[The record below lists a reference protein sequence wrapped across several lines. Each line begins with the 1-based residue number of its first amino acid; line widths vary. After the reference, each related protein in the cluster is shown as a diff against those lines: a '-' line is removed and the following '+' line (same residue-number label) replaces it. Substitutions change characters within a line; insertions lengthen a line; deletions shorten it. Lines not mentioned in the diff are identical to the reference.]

1 MRSLNLPPL
10 PFGERA
16 GERGKVRAE
25 LMRSRRASTPLPTLS
40 PQGRGLFWFFG
51 VAVAVCLTGC
61 AGPRPVVPA
70 AAAVTA
76 PAGWRTAFAT
86 STPVTAGWWR
96 GFGDPVLTGLVERAL
111 AGNIDLNVAVTRIA
125 EARANERLARAALL
139 PTLTLS
145 GSIAE
150 QRTVNSIGVGAT
162 GLAGQPGVQAAY
174 EVDLFGRLGTL
185 TRAARADLLASQAAR
200 DTTAL
205 AVAATTASGYIT
217 LRALDARLQTTRD
230 TLAARDEALRL
241 AQRRALTGYTS
252 MLELRQAEAEYQ
264 AAAQLVPQV
273 ELAISRQEN
282 ALSVLTGG
290 VPGPI
295 ARGRTLAQLTLPTIP
310 SELPSA
316 LLRRRPDIAAAEYRL
331 ASADLTLSAAR
342 ALFLPR
348 LNLAGTAGLAL
359 SSLLPEPVTLFSLGG
374 SVLAP
379 IFDGGRIR
387 AGADAAA
394 ARRDA
399 AAFAYRGAAL
409 TAFREV
415 DDSLAGVRRSG
426 EQAADVVLQ
435 RAAVAEAL
443 RLAENRYRAGY
454 ASYIEQ
460 LDAQRGLLTA
470 DLTLIQSRTD
480 QLTALVT
487 LYQALGGGWGG

>member
-1 MRSLNLPPL
+1 MRLWSSAPSLPPV
-10 PFGERA
+10 G
-16 GERGKVRAE
+16 G
-25 LMRSRRASTPLPTLS
+25 
-40 PQGRGLFWFFG
+40 GLI
-51 VAVAVCLTGC
+51 VALLLAGC
-61 AGPRPVVPA
+61 AGPRPGVPVGAAVVP
-70 AAAVTA
+70 

-86 STPVTAGWWR
+86 TTPVTAGWWQR
-96 GFGDPVLTGLVERAL
+96 FGDPVLTALVERAL
-111 AGNIDLNVAVTRIA
+111 ANNVDLAVAATRIA
-125 EARANERLARAALL
+125 EARANVRLARAALSPSL
-139 PTLTLS
+139 SAS
-145 GSIAE
+145 GSVAE
-150 QRTVNSIGVGAT
+150 QRTLSSLGTGVD
-162 GLAGQPGVQAAY
+162 GLVAQPGVQAAY
-174 EVDLFGRLGTL
+174 EVDLFGRLATL

-205 AVAATTASGYIT
+205 AVAATTASGYVT
-217 LRALDARLQTTRD
+217 LRALDARLETARD

-273 ELAISRQEN
+273 ALSISRQEN

-295 ARGRTLAQLTLPTIP
+295 ARGRTLAELTLPAIP

-331 ASADLTLSAAR
+331 ASADLSLSAAR

-348 LNLAGTAGLAL
+348 VNLSGTAGLAL
-359 SSLLPEPVTLFSLGG
+359 SSLLPDPVTLFSLGG

-379 IFDGGRIR
+379 ILDGGRIR
-387 AGADAAA
+387 AGAEGAA

-399 AAFAYRGAAL
+399 AAYAYRGAAL

-415 DDSLAGVRRSG
+415 EDSLAGVRRAG
-426 EQAADVVLQ
+426 EQAGDVALQ
-435 RAAVAEAL
+435 RAALAEAL
-443 RLAENRYRAGY
+443 RLAQNRYRAGY

-460 LDAQRGLLTA
+460 LDAQRGLLSA
-470 DLTLIQSRTD
+470 DLTLIQARTD
-480 QLTALVT
+480 RLTALVT